1 MKGKTAIIGDGESIL
16 VFKAV
21 GVEPFAGKSALD
33 AERVLSEIAKA
44 YKIIFI
50 TDDIAEQIDDK
61 IKKYTDKSYPII
73 VSVPSKA
80 GSNGYGDKKLIDAME
95 KALGINIFSA
105 NGK

>member
-21 GVEPFAGKSALD
+21 GVEPFPVKNASE
-33 AERVLSEIAKA
+33 AEKILVEIAKT

-50 TDDIAEQIDDK
+50 TDDFAAEIDDK
-61 IKKYTDKSYPII
+61 IKKYTAQSYPII
-73 VSVPSKA
+73 VSIPSKV
-80 GSNGYGDKKLIDAME
+80 GSNGYGEQKLTEAME
-95 KALGINIFSA
+95 KALGINLFST